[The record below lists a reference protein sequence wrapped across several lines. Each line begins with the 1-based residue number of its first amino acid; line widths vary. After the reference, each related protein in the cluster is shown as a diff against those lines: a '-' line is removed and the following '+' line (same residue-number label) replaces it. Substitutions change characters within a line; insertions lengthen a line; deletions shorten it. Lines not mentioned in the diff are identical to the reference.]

1 MYSTITMKWND
12 RARMLTIENR
22 QGEFPGMLKER
33 KFNIVTVDGI
43 KKTVAY
49 NGKKVTVKMQ

>member
-49 NGKKVTVKMQ
+49 NGKKK